1 MKSYLAISCLVLVL
15 VLAYATCGTDANN
28 RVRRS
33 VNFTPSWGKR
43 SSGNFEKTSG
53 MLLERGDKC
62 LDKAAYMSM
71 LIETLKV
78 KIRQNSNFCLQ
89 KFNFDETCSDIEF
102 EFSRQ
107 KFYFDEICSDIEFEF
122 SRQKFNFDEICSDIE
137 FEFLRQ
143 KFNFGFLIQFEFS
156 RLKFNC

>member
-78 KIRQNSNFCLQ
+78 TNHIATLWQNSNFCV
-89 KFNFDETCSDIEF
+89 
-102 EFSRQ
+102 
-107 KFYFDEICSDIEFEF
+107 
-122 SRQKFNFDEICSDIE
+122 QKFNFDEICSNIY
-137 FEFLRQ
+137 
-143 KFNFGFLIQFEFS
+143 FEFS
-156 RLKFNC
+156 C